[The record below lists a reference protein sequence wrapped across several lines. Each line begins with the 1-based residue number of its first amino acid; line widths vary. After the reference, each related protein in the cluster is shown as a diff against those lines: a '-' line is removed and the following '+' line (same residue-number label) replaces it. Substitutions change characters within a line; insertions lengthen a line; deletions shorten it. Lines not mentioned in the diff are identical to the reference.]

1 MSVVWVYVII
11 AVAGIALVAA
21 IVIAAMLLWQRQV
34 RLALIGLTGRREA
47 VMAAYRALES
57 VFSALADSDVD
68 ELTAFATD
76 PTSVHRKSLEEL
88 QTRMKIQADELAD
101 LPLPKAQW
109 KAADLLGVAAGR
121 LASEVGGVGEAQ
133 DPEAVLE
140 AVGAVDVAAITEA
153 LNPANEEI
161 DRLLVEMGI
170 EDAAVY
176 GGGLYI

>member
-1 MSVVWVYVII
+1 MNVVWVYVII
-11 AVAGIALVAA
+11 AVAGVALVAA

-57 VFSALADSDVD
+57 VFSALADSDV
-68 ELTAFATD
+68 ETLTVFATD
-76 PTSVHRKSLEEL
+76 PGSEHRKSLEEL
-88 QTRMKIQADELAD
+88 HTRMKIQADELAD

-121 LASEVGGVGEAQ
+121 LASEVGQVGEAA

-140 AVGAVDVAAITEA
+140 AVSAVDIAAITEA

-161 DRLLVEMGI
+161 DRLLVDMGI

>member
-11 AVAGIALVAA
+11 AVAGVALVAA

-47 VMAAYRALES
+47 VGAAYRALET
-57 VFSALADSDVD
+57 VFAALADSDV
-68 ELTAFATD
+68 EQLTAFATD
-76 PTSVHRKSLEEL
+76 PTSEHRKSLEEL
-88 QTRMKIQADELAD
+88 HTRMRMQAEELAD

-121 LASEVGGVGEAQ
+121 LAAEVGRVGEAS

-140 AVGAVDVAAITEA
+140 ADGSIDVTGVTEA
-153 LNPANEEI
+153 LDPANAEI
-161 DRLLVEMGI
+161 DRLLEEQGI
-170 EDAAVY
+170 EDPAVY